1 MTGTSLHRQERAGR
15 SVVLDGE
22 VLREDGAGRSGGGR
36 GSPEEG
42 PRLEPAGRGEVDRWQ
57 PPQLAAW
64 CTPRDG
70 VGEDPPDVGM
80 VVDGVVLVA
89 RAEVDDLPV
98 APPEGAAA
106 AKDLSAREG
115 ADEHQLVGCRDVEV
129 LAVHLLLRD
138 HDRVGD

>member
-22 VLREDGAGRSGGGR
+22 VLRKNGAGLSGGCD
-36 GSPEEG
+36 GSFEGG
-42 PRLEPAGRGEVDRWQ
+42 PRLEPAGRGEVDGWQ
-57 PPQLAAW
+57 PRQLAAW

-98 APPEGAAA
+98 APPEGAPAA
-106 AKDLSAREG
+106 EDLTAGEG
-115 ADEHQLVGCRDVEV
+115 ADEHQLVGRRDVEV
-129 LAVHLLLRD
+129 LAV
-138 HDRVGD
+138 